1 METLQPSLLVPA
13 CGGHAAENKAT
24 LHYLG
29 IRQESHLRAIL
40 VGLQLFYASSM
51 KSVYRTFGAGGRGD
65 CGCSFVS
72 YSELLSNAS
81 VNTCQQPD

>member
-40 VGLQLFYASSM
+40 VGLQLFYTFSM
-51 KSVYRTFGAGGRGD
+51 KVSIEHLGHGVGGI
-65 CGCSFVS
+65 VAV
-72 YSELLSNAS
+72 LLYPIPS
-81 VNTCQQPD
+81 C